1 MTATSAA
8 LLVIGIGN
16 RSRGD
21 DAIGPRVVDE
31 LKTRETAVSTIV
43 CEGDLA
49 DLALRWKPADDV
61 VIVDACN
68 TGRPLGT
75 IHRLEPGQLQSRG
88 SWSTH
93 GVGIAEA
100 VELARLLDQLP
111 SSLQVI
117 GIEARNFDYGP
128 ISAELEDAIPSI
140 VDELVAQS
148 FRVQSPGPG
157 RRS

>member
-1 MTATSAA
+1 
-8 LLVIGIGN
+8 LVIGIGN

-31 LKTRETAVSTIV
+31 LLTREAAVSTIV

-49 DLALRWKPADDV
+49 DLALRWEPADDV
-61 VIVDACN
+61 VIVDACS

-75 IHRLEPGQLQSRG
+75 IHRLEPEQLQPRA

-100 VELARLLDQLP
+100 VELARLLDRLP
-111 SSLQVI
+111 RSLQVL

-128 ISAELEDAIPSI
+128 MSTALEDAIPSI
-140 VDELVAQS
+140 VDELVTEV
-148 FRVQSPGPG
+148 FKVRSPASD

>member
-1 MTATSAA
+1 MTVDLTPP
-8 LLVIGIGN
+8 LVIGVGN

-31 LKTRETAVSTIV
+31 LGARQEAIRTIV

-49 DLALRWKPADDV
+49 DLSVRWEPVDNV
-61 VIVDACN
+61 TIVDACC

-75 IHRLEPGQLQSRG
+75 LHRLEPGQLQSRG

-100 VELARLLDQLP
+100 VELARLLDRLP
-111 SSLQVI
+111 RSLQVI
-117 GIEARNFDYGP
+117 GIEAQNFDYGP
-128 ISAELEDAIPSI
+128 MSAELEDAIPSI
-140 VDELVAQS
+140 VDELAMRS
-148 FRVQSPGPG
+148 FRVQSPASD

>member
-1 MTATSAA
+1 
-8 LLVIGIGN
+8 VIGIGN

-31 LKTRETAVSTIV
+31 LLTREAAVSTIV

-49 DLALRWKPADDV
+49 DLALRWEPSDDV

-68 TGRPLGT
+68 TGGPLGT
-75 IHRLEPGQLQSRG
+75 IRRLEPGQLQSRW
-88 SWSTH
+88 SLSTH

-100 VELARLLDQLP
+100 VELARLLDRLP
-111 SSLQVI
+111 RSLQVI
-117 GIEARNFDYGP
+117 GIEARVFGYEP
-128 ISAELEDAIPSI
+128 MSAELEDAIPSI
-140 VDELVAQS
+140 VDELVTEV
-148 FRVQSPGPG
+148 FKVRSPASD